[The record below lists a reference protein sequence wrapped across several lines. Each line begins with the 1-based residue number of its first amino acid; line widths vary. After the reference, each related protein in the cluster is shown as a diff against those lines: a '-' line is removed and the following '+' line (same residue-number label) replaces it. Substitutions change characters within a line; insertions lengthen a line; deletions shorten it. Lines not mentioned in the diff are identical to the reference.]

1 MPGKKRKADSS
12 SSMWGSSSSNSSSP
26 SSSRRSSS
34 NKQSSSSRRGGG
46 GGGGGAQGS
55 GAYPYINEEG
65 ASKLFEEIC
74 DEDDPNVAG
83 MEGICKLCE
92 QLNLDPL
99 EDIRV
104 LVLLYKL
111 GANKKPA
118 EISKEEWM
126 TGCNKHRLDS
136 IDKFTNFLPA
146 LDTGFMERDE
156 FKEFYKFCFQFNR
169 QGTHKTLEK
178 DLVVALLKMCL
189 NNDRITTYRLDTFCD
204 FLETTK
210 DESYSKIT
218 LDQWRSF
225 LDFSQEF
232 PDEGSLM
239 GYDESESAWPVL
251 IDEYVE
257 FMEKKA
263 KK

>member
-12 SSMWGSSSSNSSSP
+12 SSMWGSSQSP
-26 SSSRRSSS
+26 SGSSSRRS
-34 NKQSSSSRRGGG
+34 NKQPSSSSRRGGA
-46 GGGGGAQGS
+46 GGAQGS
-55 GAYPYINEEG
+55 GAYPYINEDS
-65 ASKLFEEIC
+65 ASKIFEEIC
-74 DEDDPNVAG
+74 DEDDPHVAG

-99 EDIRV
+99 EDVRV

-126 TGCNKHRLDS
+126 TGCNKLQLDS
-136 IDKFTNFLPA
+136 IDKFTSFLPA
-146 LDTGFMERDE
+146 LDTGFMEREE
-156 FKEFYKFCFQFNR
+156 FKDFYKFCFQFNR

-189 NNDRITTYRLDTFCD
+189 NNDRITSHRLDTFCE

>member
-156 FKEFYKFCFQFNR
+156 FKEFYKVS
-169 QGTHKTLEK
+169 L
-178 DLVVALLKMCL
+178 LV
-189 NNDRITTYRLDTFCD
+189 
-204 FLETTK
+204 
-210 DESYSKIT
+210 
-218 LDQWRSF
+218 
-225 LDFSQEF
+225 
-232 PDEGSLM
+232 
-239 GYDESESAWPVL
+239 
-251 IDEYVE
+251 
-257 FMEKKA
+257 
-263 KK
+263 